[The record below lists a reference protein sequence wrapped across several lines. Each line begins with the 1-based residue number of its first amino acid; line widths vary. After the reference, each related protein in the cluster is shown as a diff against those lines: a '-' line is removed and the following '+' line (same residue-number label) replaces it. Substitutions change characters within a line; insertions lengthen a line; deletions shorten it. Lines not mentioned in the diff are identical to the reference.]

1 MPDAKA
7 PVSDKVLQK
16 TFNGWYQDEII
27 VEGYEE
33 GYIQDVMNDAMKDKS
48 EADLPYQGAVSSKEI
63 VSKICLNAKGEC
75 YWADNLGV
83 LEDPEKLSLCAASVN
98 TADKF
103 FKLREVRTGMKPDTS
118 YKSMPVRDP
127 ENLKGAKNK
136 SLASKK
142 GKSAA
147 DALRQAKIAAQI
159 AGRRAF

>member
-1 MPDAKA
+1 
-7 PVSDKVLQK
+7 
-16 TFNGWYQDEII
+16 
-27 VEGYEE
+27 
-33 GYIQDVMNDAMKDKS
+33 MNDAMKDRA
-48 EADLPYQGAVSSKEI
+48 EADLPYKGTISSKEI
-63 VSKICLNAKGEC
+63 VNQICLNANGEC
-75 YWADNLGV
+75 YWADNPGV
-83 LEDPEKLSLCAASVN
+83 LEESEKLSLCAASVN